1 MLKQPVLVG
10 YGIFATILVVIS
22 IIVISIF
29 HGGDSRED
37 FDGEWS
43 ADDGPV
49 KFESVIVNDEIVI
62 DLNFESVGNGLYWAG
77 TFEFEGE
84 LEEGDVV
91 LSIPDESQLQWSM
104 FGSLADDKEFRYN
117 GDSLEFDFSIMG
129 IDGVAELQD

>member
-1 MLKQPVLVG
+1 MLKQPVFVAYL
-10 YGIFATILVVIS
+10 AVVAGLLMLAIV
-22 IIVISIF
+22 VISIF
-29 HGGDSRED
+29 HGGESRED

-49 KFESVIVNDEIVI
+49 KFESVIVDDQIVI
-62 DLNFESVGNGLYWAG
+62 DLNFEGVGTGLYWAG
-77 TFEFEGE
+77 TFEFDGE

-129 IDGVAELQD
+129 VDGVAELQD